1 MSLYRWL
8 YRREYGLPSNRMDFD
23 HIMHRVY
30 GSMKD
35 FDHWNDTPNQT
46 SDYGAV
52 FNLEFSPKGNVLVA
66 ACEKKSILFFDA
78 ITQQQTYT
86 IKDAH
91 TDNVN
96 CIKFLDERMFAT
108 CSDDTTVALWDL
120 RYLKKKVRSLHGH
133 SNWVKNIEY
142 SHKDNLL
149 VTSGFDGSIFT
160 WDINSHT
167 EQGLIYQKV
176 FHTSGLMRCRI
187 SPDCSKL
194 VICSTGGY
202 LMIIHHLDL
211 TSLHKDLNGF
221 RPSIYRLMQTGH
233 QYIPQAAKFDHVF
246 SKKQKKNRVELVT
259 DFPEE
264 NDAEVI
270 LALQIHPLGHS
281 ILSRNIS
288 YDEKTEW
295 SCIHDINEEPRE
307 MKEHLQEEH
316 KSSKRK
322 RKIICD
328 SDEESN
334 SGLGV
339 GDESGDSTD
348 GLRFSINRRQRVFRP
363 RLPGRGAPPPPP
375 PTLASTASP
384 PASSSNSNNN
394 ANNSSS
400 TSTNNQSAAASAPS
414 NQSFVPDIWAAE
426 VTVQERAIRQNRAR
440 NSNAVTGYNY
450 VYAISSGVL
459 PAVTASASSRN
470 SSNSNNDTTNS
481 RSTDSPS
488 TRGRS
493 SFSDLAASTD
503 GSSTSSSDSPPYLPD
518 FDRILMR
525 PLILPPK
532 RNDYCGRIIFENP
545 KKLMFYIQEPNKG
558 KGFIKEP
565 SFSAD
570 GRIVCSPYDN
580 GIRLL
585 GYSDTCSEYPRHFRE
600 IDTIKQKPRGLHV
613 LKELRCHEDK
623 VLSSKFSPREPLLAT
638 GCKSGKVV
646 WYHPIL

>member
-1 MSLYRWL
+1 MSLHRWL
-8 YRREYGLPSNRMDFD
+8 HRREYGLPSNRGDFD
-23 HIMHRVY
+23 NIMHRVY
-30 GSMKD
+30 GSIDD
-35 FDHWNDTPNQT
+35 FKHWNDLPNQT

-66 ACEKKSILFFDA
+66 ACEKKSILLFDA
-78 ITQQQTYT
+78 ITQRQTHK

-120 RYLKKKVRSLHGH
+120 RYLKMKVRSLHGH

-142 SHKDNLL
+142 SNKDNLL

-187 SPDCSKL
+187 APDCSKL

-202 LMIIHHLDL
+202 LMIIHNLDL
-211 TSLHKDLNGF
+211 TTLHKDLNGF
-221 RPSIYRLMQTGH
+221 RPSIYRLMQMGH

-264 NDAEVI
+264 NDAEVV
-270 LALQIHPLGHS
+270 LALQIHPQGHS

-295 SCIHDINEEPRE
+295 SCIHDINEEPGDITERI
-307 MKEHLQEEH
+307 KEEH
-316 KSSKRK
+316 ISSRRK
-322 RKIICD
+322 RKLQCD
-328 SDEESN
+328 SDDETRN
-334 SGLGV
+334 GLGE
-339 GDESGDSTD
+339 ESGDSD
-348 GLRFSINRRQRVFRP
+348 DVLFSINRRQRTVRS
-363 RLPGRGAPPPPP
+363 RLSLSRLPPPP
-375 PTLASTASP
+375 PTSVQST
-384 PASSSNSNNN
+384 
-394 ANNSSS
+394 SS
-400 TSTNNQSAAASAPS
+400 TSNANTSNSTS
-414 NQSFVPDIWAAE
+414 NQQQQQQQQATNQRPESFIPDIWAAE
-426 VTVQERAIRQNRAR
+426 VTVHERAIRQNRAR

-459 PAVTASASSRN
+459 PAAAATASRNTNTDSTNASDSSSR
-470 SSNSNNDTTNS
+470 
-481 RSTDSPS
+481 
-488 TRGRS
+488 RGRS
-493 SFSDLAASTD
+493 SFPDLAASTD
-503 GSSTSSSDSPPYLPD
+503 GSSTSSSDSPPYVP
-518 FDRILMR
+518 FERVR
-525 PLILPPK
+525 PITIPPK
-532 RNDYCGRIIFENP
+532 RSSYHRERKIFQNP
-545 KKLMFYIQEPNKG
+545 KKLMYYIQEPNKG

-580 GIRLL
+580 GVRLL
-585 GYSDTCSEYPRHFRE
+585 GYSEICSEYPRHFQE
-600 IDTIKQKPRGLHV
+600 INSIKQNPRTLHV
-613 LKELRCHEDK
+613 LKELKAHDDI
-623 VLSSKFSPREPLLAT
+623 VLSTKFSPREPLLVS
-638 GCKSGKVV
+638 GCKSGKIV

>member
-1 MSLYRWL
+1 MSLHRWL
-8 YRREYGLPSNRMDFD
+8 YRREYGLRSMRGDFD
-23 HIMHRVY
+23 NVMNLVY
-30 GSMKD
+30 GSLTD
-35 FDHWNDTPNQT
+35 FEHWNDKPNQT

-66 ACEKKSILFFDA
+66 ACEKKSILFFDTT
-78 ITQQQTYT
+78 TQRQTYH

-91 TDNVN
+91 SDNVN

-221 RPSIYRLMQTGH
+221 RPSIYRLMQMGH

-264 NDAEVI
+264 NDAEVV

-295 SCIHDINEEPRE
+295 SCIHDINEEPTDITE
-307 MKEHLQEEH
+307 QVQEEH
-316 KSSKRK
+316 QSSKRK
-322 RKIICD
+322 RKLVCE
-328 SDEESN
+328 SDDESQH
-334 SGLGV
+334 SAGGGMGA
-339 GDESGDSTD
+339 GDESGDSPD
-348 GLRFSINRRQRVFRP
+348 DLLISINRRQRALRS
-363 RLPGRGAPPPPP
+363 RLPGRGGNSSNTNSTSSRQPQ
-375 PTLASTASP
+375 STA
-384 PASSSNSNNN
+384 
-394 ANNSSS
+394 
-400 TSTNNQSAAASAPS
+400 TAAASSTAA
-414 NQSFVPDIWAAE
+414 NQTFVPDIWAAE

-459 PAVTASASSRN
+459 PAI
-470 SSNSNNDTTNS
+470 
-481 RSTDSPS
+481 
-488 TRGRS
+488 
-493 SFSDLAASTD
+493 AASTTASNRND
-503 GSSTSSSDSPPYLPD
+503 STNNRTNDSTSRRSGRSYRSDTTANSTDGGSSTSSSDSPPYLPLG
-518 FDRILMR
+518 RIRVR
-525 PLILPPK
+525 PLIIPLK
-532 RNDYCGRIIFENP
+532 RNTYTNRERKIFENP
-545 KKLMFYIQEPNKG
+545 KKLMYYIQEPNKG

-580 GIRLL
+580 GVRLL
-585 GYSDTCSEYPRHFRE
+585 GYTETSSEYPQHYQE
-600 IDTIKQKPRGLHV
+600 IETIKQKPRPLCV
-613 LKELRCHEDK
+613 LKELRCHDDK
-623 VLSSKFSPREPLLAT
+623 VLSTKFSPTEPLLAT

-646 WYHPIL
+646 WYHPVL

>member
-1 MSLYRWL
+1 MSLHRWL

-23 HIMHRVY
+23 NIMHRVY

-35 FDHWNDTPNQT
+35 FDHWNDMNQT

-78 ITQQQTYT
+78 ITQQQTYK

-120 RYLKKKVRSLHGH
+120 RYIKKKVRSLHGH

-295 SCIHDINEEPRE
+295 SCIHDINEEPRDIHE
-307 MKEHLQEEH
+307 NIQEDH

-328 SDEESN
+328 SEDESN
-334 SGLGV
+334 SGLGG

-348 GLRFSINRRQRVFRP
+348 DFLLSINRRQRVLRP
-363 RLPGRGAPPPPP
+363 RLPGGGAPPPPP
-375 PTLASTASP
+375 PSSANAATSSS
-384 PASSSNSNNN
+384 PASSSNSN
-394 ANNSSS
+394 ANSSS
-400 TSTNNQSAAASAPS
+400 TSANNQSTSATAPS

-459 PAVTASASSRN
+459 PAVASASNR
-470 SSNSNNDTTNS
+470 NSNNDSSN
-481 RSTDSPS
+481 RSADSPS
-488 TRGRS
+488 RRGRS
-493 SFSDLAASTD
+493 TFSDMAASTD
-503 GSSTSSSDSPPYLPD
+503 GSSTSSSDSPPYLPV
-518 FDRILMR
+518 FERIRVR

-532 RNDYCGRIIFENP
+532 RNDYSRGRKIFENP
-545 KKLMFYIQEPNKG
+545 KKLMYYIQEPNKG

-580 GIRLL
+580 GVRLL
-585 GYSDTCSEYPRHFRE
+585 GYSDTCCEYPRHYRE
-600 IDTIKQKPRGLHV
+600 IDTIKQKPRALHV
-613 LKELRCHEDK
+613 LKELRCHDDK
-623 VLSSKFSPREPLLAT
+623 VLSTKFSPREPLLAS

-646 WYHPIL
+646 WYHPVL

>member
-1 MSLYRWL
+1 MSLHRWL
-8 YRREYGLPSNRMDFD
+8 HRREYGLPSNRGDFD
-23 HIMHRVY
+23 NIMHRVY
-30 GSMKD
+30 SSIND
-35 FDHWNDTPNQT
+35 FEHWNDLPNRT

-66 ACEKKSILFFDA
+66 ACEKKSILLFDA
-78 ITQQQTYT
+78 INQRQTYK
-86 IKDAH
+86 IKEAH

-120 RYLKKKVRSLHGH
+120 RYLKMKVRSLHGH

-142 SHKDNLL
+142 SNKDNLL

-187 SPDCSKL
+187 APDCTKL

-202 LMIIHHLDL
+202 LMIIHNLDL
-211 TSLHKDLNGF
+211 TTLHKDLNGF
-221 RPSIYRLMQTGH
+221 RPSIYRLMQMGH

-264 NDAEVI
+264 NDAEVV
-270 LALQIHPLGHS
+270 LALQIHPQGHS

-288 YDEKTEW
+288 HDERTEW
-295 SCIHDINEEPRE
+295 SCIHDINEEPGDITERI
-307 MKEHLQEEH
+307 KEEH
-316 KSSKRK
+316 ISSRRK
-322 RKIICD
+322 RKIQCD
-328 SDEESN
+328 SDEETRN
-334 SGLGV
+334 GLGE
-339 GDESGDSTD
+339 ESGDSD
-348 GLRFSINRRQRVFRP
+348 DVLFSINRRQRTVRSRLSLP
-363 RLPGRGAPPPPP
+363 RLPPPPP
-375 PTLASTASP
+375 SLVHFTT
-384 PASSSNSNNN
+384 
-394 ANNSSS
+394 SS
-400 TSTNNQSAAASAPS
+400 TSNAHNTNSANNQQQQQQQQHSQQQAT
-414 NQSFVPDIWAAE
+414 NQRTESFIPDIWAAE
-426 VTVQERAIRQNRAR
+426 VTVHERAIRQNRAR

-459 PAVTASASSRN
+459 PAAATASRN
-470 SSNSNNDTTNS
+470 SNSETSTARTNESSS
-481 RSTDSPS
+481 R
-488 TRGRS
+488 RGRS
-493 SFSDLAASTD
+493 SFSDLATSTD
-503 GSSTSSSDSPPYLPD
+503 DSSSSDSPNYVP
-518 FDRILMR
+518 FERVR
-525 PLILPPK
+525 PITIPPK
-532 RNDYCGRIIFENP
+532 RSSYHRERKIFQNP
-545 KKLMFYIQEPNKG
+545 KKLMYYIQEPNKG

-580 GIRLL
+580 GVRLL
-585 GYSDTCSEYPRHFRE
+585 GYTDICCEYPRHFQE
-600 IDTIKQKPRGLHV
+600 INNIKQNPRTLHV
-613 LKELRCHEDK
+613 LKELKAHDDI
-623 VLSSKFSPREPLLAT
+623 VLSTKFSPREPLLVS
-638 GCKSGKVV
+638 GCKSGKIV

>member
-1 MSLYRWL
+1 MSLHRWL
-8 YRREYGLPSNRMDFD
+8 HRREYGLPSNRGDFD
-23 HIMHRVY
+23 NIMHRVY
-30 GSMKD
+30 NSIDD
-35 FDHWNDTPNQT
+35 FKHWNDIPNQT

-66 ACEKKSILFFDA
+66 ACEKKSILLFDSV
-78 ITQQQTYT
+78 TQRQTHK

-120 RYLKKKVRSLHGH
+120 RYLKMKVRSLHGH

-142 SHKDNLL
+142 SNKDNLL

-187 SPDCSKL
+187 SPDCTKL

-202 LMIIHHLDL
+202 LMIIHNLDL
-211 TSLHKDLNGF
+211 TTLHKDLNGF
-221 RPSIYRLMQTGH
+221 RPSIYRLMQMGH

-259 DFPEE
+259 DFPED
-264 NDAEVI
+264 NDAEVV
-270 LALQIHPLGHS
+270 LALQIHPQGHS

-295 SCIHDINEEPRE
+295 SCIHDINEEPGDITERI
-307 MKEHLQEEH
+307 KDEHI
-316 KSSKRK
+316 SSRRK
-322 RKIICD
+322 RKLQCD
-328 SDEESN
+328 SDDETRN
-334 SGLGV
+334 GLGE
-339 GDESGDSTD
+339 ESGDSD
-348 GLRFSINRRQRVFRP
+348 DVLFSINRRQRTVRS
-363 RLPGRGAPPPPP
+363 RLSLSRLPPPPP
-375 PTLASTASP
+375 SSVQST
-384 PASSSNSNNN
+384 
-394 ANNSSS
+394 SS
-400 TSTNNQSAAASAPS
+400 TSNANTNTTTSAS
-414 NQSFVPDIWAAE
+414 NQQQQQQQQAIHQRPESFVPDIWAAE
-426 VTVQERAIRQNRAR
+426 VTVHERAIRQNRAR

-459 PAVTASASSRN
+459 PAAASRN
-470 SSNSNNDTTNS
+470 TNS
-481 RSTDSPS
+481 DLSNARSSDLPS
-488 TRGRS
+488 RRGRS
-493 SFSDLAASTD
+493 SFSDLATSTD
-503 GSSTSSSDSPPYLPD
+503 GSSTSSSDSPPYVP
-518 FDRILMR
+518 FERVR
-525 PLILPPK
+525 PIAVPPK
-532 RNDYCGRIIFENP
+532 RNSYHRERKIFQNP
-545 KKLMFYIQEPNKG
+545 KKLMYYIQEPNIG

-580 GIRLL
+580 GVRFL
-585 GYSDTCSEYPRHFRE
+585 GYSEICSEYPRHFQE
-600 IDTIKQKPRGLHV
+600 INSIKQSPRTLHV
-613 LKELRCHEDK
+613 LKELKVHDDI
-623 VLSSKFSPREPLLAT
+623 VLSTKFSPREPLLVS
-638 GCKSGKVV
+638 GCKSGKIV